1 MQKLGDLNFRFGT
14 DNMLNKDDQAKVL
27 KRDWVSKK
35 NPDGSNYEPDPYN
48 TAKFMHWNILA
59 DKLT

>member
-1 MQKLGDLNFRFGT
+1 MRFGSE
-14 DNMLNKDDQAKVL
+14 NMITMDDQAKVM
-27 KRDWVSKK
+27 KREWVSKK
-35 NPDGSNYEPDPYN
+35 NPDGTDYEPDSRS